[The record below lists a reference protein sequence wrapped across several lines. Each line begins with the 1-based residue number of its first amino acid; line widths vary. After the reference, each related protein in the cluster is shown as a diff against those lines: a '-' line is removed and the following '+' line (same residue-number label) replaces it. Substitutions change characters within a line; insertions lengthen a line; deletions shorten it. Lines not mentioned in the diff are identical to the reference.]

1 MKPDRTIAMRQLI
14 LQVRTAMPFDLPEA
28 NLCSGKCN
36 GCSQKLL
43 DYLDIEL
50 EGWESRLKDGEVPDF
65 GEIQRIA
72 KTSKKI
78 YKVLQQNDLID
89 EKQRVDEKSEKLT
102 HKKSH

>member
-1 MKPDRTIAMRQLI
+1 MKPDRTTAMRQLI

-43 DYLDIEL
+43 DYLDTEL
-50 EGWESRLKDGEVPDF
+50 DDWEYRLKDGDVPDF

-78 YKVLQQNDLID
+78 YKILERNDL
-89 EKQRVDEKSEKLT
+89 VDEKSEKLR
-102 HKKSH
+102 HKTSRELRQN

>member
-1 MKPDRTIAMRQLI
+1 MKPGRSIAMQQLI
-14 LQVRTAMPFDLPEA
+14 EQVRVAMPFDLPEA

-43 DYLDIEL
+43 DYLDTEL
-50 EGWESRLKDGEVPDF
+50 EDWELRLKSGELPDF

-78 YKVLQQNDLID
+78 YKVM
-89 EKQRVDEKSEKLT
+89 QRNGLVSNLS
-102 HKKSH
+102 KK

>member
-1 MKPDRTIAMRQLI
+1 MRHLI
-14 LQVRTAMPFDLPEA
+14 KQIREAIPFDLPEA

-43 DYLDIEL
+43 DYLDSEL
-50 EGWESRLKDGEVPDF
+50 EDWEYRLQDGETPDF

-78 YKVLQQNDLID
+78 YKILDRNGLI
-89 EKQRVDEKSEKLT
+89 KRGL
-102 HKKSH
+102 

>member
-1 MKPDRTIAMRQLI
+1 MKPDRSSAMLKLIA
-14 LQVRTAMPFDLPEA
+14 QVREVMPFDLAEA

-43 DYLDIEL
+43 DYLDSEL
-50 EGWESRLKDGEVPDF
+50 ENWQLRLEQGETPDF

-78 YKVLQQNDLID
+78 YKVMQKNNL
-89 EKQRVDEKSEKLT
+89 VDVTDKAKT
-102 HKKSH
+102 